1 MSELRDLI
9 DQWELVGNKQREI
22 AESEKDIGPRSAL
35 IATSNAW
42 MTAASDLKKH
52 LTEKPQ

>member
-1 MSELRDLI
+1 MKDLHVLI
-9 DQWELVGNKQREI
+9 DSWEQVGHKQREI
-22 AESEKDIGPRSAL
+22 AKEEKDIGMRSSL

-52 LTEKPQ
+52 LEETK